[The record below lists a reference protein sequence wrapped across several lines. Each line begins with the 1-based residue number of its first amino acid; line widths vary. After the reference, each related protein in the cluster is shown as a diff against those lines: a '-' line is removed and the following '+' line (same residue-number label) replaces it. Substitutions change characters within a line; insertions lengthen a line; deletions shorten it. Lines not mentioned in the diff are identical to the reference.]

1 MKALCTLAALGL
13 TLIAST
19 APTSAQPYGRPG
31 YGYEDPDYDYREP
44 GPRYRERDYRY
55 EERGP
60 RYRQWDYGY
69 EECGPRS
76 RDGRYAFNER
86 EYLRCNPDV
95 LRAVRRGEIASG
107 VQHYL
112 TFGINEGRALSC
124 R

>member
-31 YGYEDPDYDYREP
+31 YGYENPDYDYREP

-60 RYRQWDYGY
+60 RYRQRDYGY
-69 EECGPRS
+69 EERGPRVP
-76 RDGRYAFNER
+76 RW
-86 EYLRCNPDV
+86 
-95 LRAVRRGEIASG
+95 
-107 VQHYL
+107 
-112 TFGINEGRALSC
+112 
-124 R
+124 

>member
-31 YGYEDPDYDYREP
+31 YGYENPDYDYREP
-44 GPRYRERDYRY
+44 GPRYRQR
-55 EERGP
+55 
-60 RYRQWDYGY
+60 DYGY
-69 EECGPRS
+69 EERGPRS

-112 TFGINEGRALSC
+112 TFGINEGRALGC